1 MPNAQLVPPVSGG
14 PLMALADGL
23 RFQPWQVR
31 THTTHTLSYWTGFE
45 PIHKHF
51 IWENRDARE
60 ITMLPKSWQSLQD
73 LLEPMCIQ
81 DPKNSVQ
88 TAWRIVVIPSLAIN
102 TLNASV
108 TCRKPYAFDIS
119 RKVLQSDTVWCRKT
133 VATWSNLYLYLVG
146 GFNPSEKY

>member
-1 MPNAQLVPPVSGG
+1 MASGFNHDRSG
-14 PLMALADGL
+14 RIRRIPYRIG
-23 RFQPWQVR
+23 QV
-31 THTTHTLSYWTGFE
+31 LC

-108 TCRKPYAFDIS
+108 TCRKTICIWHFQEGTSVWYCLVSQNCSNMKQFIPIS
-119 RKVLQSDTVWCRKT
+119 SWWFQPLWKI
-133 VATWSNLYLYLVG
+133 LVKMG
-146 GFNPSEKY
+146 IFPKYGWK